1 MKLRFKQYIFRIL
14 VYWKSE
20 WEAISSDRAL
30 LLLLFAAPIFYPI
43 IYCSIYDN
51 EVVKEAELIVVD
63 HSQTAESRRFCRLCD
78 ATREVKIVAKKE
90 NLKEAERA
98 IQQKEAYG
106 IIEIPSD
113 FSKKLIEGEKSY
125 LTLFSDMSSLLYYK
139 NYLQT
144 LTNVSLE
151 MNKEIQIKRLN
162 KSNSREEDIAVQ
174 PIIYQEST
182 LFNTSNGFGSFLIPG
197 VIMQLIQQTL
207 IIAIGALNGKR
218 CEENTKPTNTQQ
230 TLLETIFSIL
240 GRSFCYI
247 MIYCVLGCYLFVI
260 IPYLFSLPQIGNYWD
275 IMGLY
280 LPYLFAVVY
289 WGLFLSNFFQEKEEA
304 YLYLVF
310 TSVILL
316 FLSGISWPAHAIPTG
331 WKVVSYL
338 IPSTFGI
345 QGFIKINTM
354 GAGLSEITWEY
365 IGLWIQA
372 VGYFALCIVIV
383 QTKRD
388 KKCVRTNNPG

>member
-1 MKLRFKQYIFRIL
+1 MKRRFKQYILRIL

-43 IYCSIYDN
+43 IYGSIYDN

-162 KSNSREEDIAVQ
+162 KSSSREEDIAVQ

-182 LFNTSNGFGSFLIPG
+182 LYNTSNGFGSFLIPG
-197 VIMQLIQQTL
+197 VIMLLIQQTL
-207 IIAIGALNGKR
+207 IIAICALNGKR

-247 MIYCVLGCYLFVI
+247 MIYCVLGCYLFVV

-316 FLSGISWPAHAIPTG
+316 FLSGISWPVHAIPTG

-338 IPSTFGI
+338 IPSTFEI

-354 GAGLSEITWEY
+354 GAELSEITWEY
-365 IGLWIQA
+365 IGLWLQA
-372 VGYFALCIVIV
+372 VGYFALCILAV

>member
-43 IYCSIYDN
+43 IYGSIYDN

-125 LTLFSDMSSLLYYK
+125 ITLFSDMSSLLYYK

-162 KSNSREEDIAVQ
+162 KSSSREEDIAVQ

-197 VIMQLIQQTL
+197 VIILLIQQTL
-207 IIAIGALNGKR
+207 IIAICALNGKR
-218 CEENTKPTNTQQ
+218 FEENTKPTNTQQ

-247 MIYCVLGCYLFVI
+247 MIYCVLGCYLFVV

-331 WKVVSYL
+331 WRVVSYL

-354 GAGLSEITWEY
+354 GAELSEITWEY
-365 IGLWIQA
+365 IGLWLQA
-372 VGYFALCIVIV
+372 VGYFALCIVAV

>member
-1 MKLRFKQYIFRIL
+1 
-14 VYWKSE
+14 
-20 WEAISSDRAL
+20 
-30 LLLLFAAPIFYPI
+30 
-43 IYCSIYDN
+43 
-51 EVVKEAELIVVD
+51 
-63 HSQTAESRRFCRLCD
+63 
-78 ATREVKIVAKKE
+78 
-90 NLKEAERA
+90 
-98 IQQKEAYG
+98 
-106 IIEIPSD
+106 
-113 FSKKLIEGEKSY
+113 
-125 LTLFSDMSSLLYYK
+125 
-139 NYLQT
+139 
-144 LTNVSLE
+144 

-162 KSNSREEDIAVQ
+162 KSSSREEDIAVQ

-197 VIMQLIQQTL
+197 VIMLLIQQTL
-207 IIAIGALNGKR
+207 IIAICALNGKR

-247 MIYCVLGCYLFVI
+247 MIYCALGCYLFVV

-331 WKVVSYL
+331 WRVVSYL

-354 GAGLSEITWEY
+354 GAELSEITWEY
-365 IGLWIQA
+365 IGLWLQA
-372 VGYFALCIVIV
+372 VGYFALCIVAV